1 MFQGDKRH
9 VNKRREVKV
18 IAEMTTTPPVSLES
32 NALINDSNLIY
43 HYSQVEEPS
52 GIIYSVSYT
61 LLPPI
66 LSSVLDPPS
75 PPADTDTR
83 TNHPFFLSPFFN

>member
-1 MFQGDKRH
+1 MFQAARQQTARSKSH
-9 VNKRREVKV
+9 RRDDNH
-18 IAEMTTTPPVSLES
+18 PPVSLES

-66 LSSVLDPPS
+66 LSSVFDPPT
-75 PPADTDTR
+75 PPADSDTR

>member
-9 VNKRREVKV
+9 VNKRCEVKV
-18 IAEMTTTPPVSLES
+18 IAEMTTTPVSLES

-61 LLPPI
+61 LL
-66 LSSVLDPPS
+66 L
-75 PPADTDTR
+75 
-83 TNHPFFLSPFFN
+83 HPFSLPYYYSTLLHHQQTPSFLSLTFL